1 MLFRS
6 ILIEESDVRKLK
18 KLDFS
23 FIYVF
28 SMINLILKDFFF
40 NPLIGYG
47 SCYFLYITYFYMY
60 VSKNYN
66 TMV

>member
-1 MLFRS
+1 M
-6 ILIEESDVRKLK
+6 RKLK

-40 NPLIGYG
+40 QSINWLWFMLFFIHNIL
-47 SCYFLYITYFYMY
+47 LY
-60 VSKNYN
+60 VRK
-66 TMV
+66 

>member
-1 MLFRS
+1 M
-6 ILIEESDVRKLK
+6 RKLK

-40 NPLIGYG
+40 NPLIGYD

>member
-1 MLFRS
+1 MR
-6 ILIEESDVRKLK
+6 RLK